1 MTTSRK
7 PARRIG
13 VINEI
18 VATLTKIANKAGNP
32 ISAGAMR
39 ARLSTAFKNAGERSP
54 SDIMTSIVETPVRG
68 QATKSPQANAKA
80 IAIAEIDAQI
90 KALKTKKAWLS

>member
-32 ISAGAMR
+32 ISADAMR
-39 ARLSTAFKNAGERSP
+39 ARFSAAFKNAGDRSP
-54 SDIMTSIVETPVRG
+54 SDILTSIVETPARG
-68 QATKSPQANAKA
+68 QAAKSPQAQ
-80 IAIAEIDAQI
+80 AIAEIDAQI
-90 KALKTKKAWLS
+90 KALKAKKASLS